1 LSASDALP
9 TFTVEK
15 ALRMDAVLG
24 LVCEMLERFGGR
36 ITELEAVV
44 REIAIDTTTGTVVD
58 RLPAD
63 QVWEKTGPKVKMV
76 RDLINELREYLY
88 VLKPE
93 KVPTIQGRVTSIIE
107 HLDLFEESLTVEG
120 GEADSTQISID
131 ELRKALG
138 EISEFVSLCR
148 AFKEEPSE
156 IIKTILDLR
165 ENQRTDT
172 VPVTPSKMM
181 RLGELVKNVQS
192 SYEDTAELTAKMGR
206 QLSAVKAEYDELYFS
221 LNRKEED
228 KEE

>member
-1 LSASDALP
+1 
-9 TFTVEK
+9 
-15 ALRMDAVLG
+15 
-24 LVCEMLERFGGR
+24 MLERFGGR
-36 ITELEAVV
+36 IKELEAVV

-76 RDLINELREYLY
+76 RELINELREYLY

-120 GEADSTQISID
+120 EADSTQISID

-156 IIKTILDLR
+156 VIKTILDLR

-181 RLGELVKNVQS
+181 RLGGLVKDVQS
-192 SYEDTAELTAKMGR
+192 SYEDTAELTAKIGR
-206 QLSAVKAEYDELYFS
+206 QLLAVKAEYDELYFS
-221 LNRKEED
+221 LSRKESEED
-228 KEE
+228 EEE